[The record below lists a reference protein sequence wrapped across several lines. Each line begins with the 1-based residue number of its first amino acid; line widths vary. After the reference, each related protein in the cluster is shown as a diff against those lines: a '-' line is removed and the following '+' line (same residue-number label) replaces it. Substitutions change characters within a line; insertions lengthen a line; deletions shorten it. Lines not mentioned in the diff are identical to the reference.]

1 MQQQEIQFF
10 WSLTEQIPLDLDFSP
25 CEEYEK
31 KKREEYARNSVFSFG
46 NSEYVVTGAST
57 VSMIPTLPTFTS
69 LHIRAEP
76 ESVGYWEMG
85 SAKLQL
91 HREIRPSWFNRVMTK
106 LFFGWKWKDTK

>member
-10 WSLTEQIPLDLDFSP
+10 WSLTEQLPLDLDFTP
-25 CEEYEK
+25 CEEYGK
-31 KKREEYARNSVFSFG
+31 KKREELARNSVTYS
-46 NSEYVVTGAST
+46 NGAYLVSNGGVGVNWST
-57 VSMIPTLPTFTS
+57 TPTFTS

-85 SAKLQL
+85 SAKLQV